1 LGANVKSFR
10 PYAEQTKQKA
20 ADKKTTPSSGVAMV
34 DQIGA
39 YFNAFTM

>member
-1 LGANVKSFR
+1 LGANIKSFR
-10 PYAEQTKQKA
+10 PDAEQTKQKA
-20 ADKKTTPSSGVAMV
+20 ADKRVAMV